1 MDTFRRTA
9 LAFESFRKL
18 SGAFVTTVTEDTG
31 ADTSSIDD
39 DTTCPTTKF
48 YLELQRDGTEPCSG
62 TDWIILFLLVCLIH
76 CISWGGRWLVWE
88 PLANALAHHGQKH
101 SAWNRADCQRL
112 STSMTACTFFLFSA
126 FTVWRILFHKPW
138 LWNARQW
145 TQDLEAKHIDAD
157 FKFYYLLYAARF
169 CSDSIS
175 LFFEDRRKDV
185 FWTSAAHHLIT
196 LGLVLGSATAGLTR
210 MGGVIMFFFDW
221 ADPPLLLAK
230 SLKYL
235 SRHPQDLYQTLAN
248 RLFEVFAVVFILTRN
263 VLYNYVVYIGVR
275 DLPPWAWISRLL
287 LVLLAV
293 LQTYW
298 LSLLVQA
305 ILRQKQNNGVVED
318 MREKDVSAVATKKAQ

>member
-1 MDTFRRTA
+1 
-9 LAFESFRKL
+9 
-18 SGAFVTTVTEDTG
+18 
-31 ADTSSIDD
+31 
-39 DTTCPTTKF
+39 
-48 YLELQRDGTEPCSG
+48 
-62 TDWIILFLLVCLIH
+62 
-76 CISWGGRWLVWE
+76 
-88 PLANALAHHGQKH
+88 
-101 SAWNRADCQRL
+101 
-112 STSMTACTFFLFSA
+112 
-126 FTVWRILFHKPW
+126 
-138 LWNARQW
+138 
-145 TQDLEAKHIDAD
+145 
-157 FKFYYLLYAARF
+157 
-169 CSDSIS
+169 
-175 LFFEDRRKDV
+175 
-185 FWTSAAHHLIT
+185 
-196 LGLVLGSATAGLTR
+196 

-298 LSLLVQA
+298 LGLLVQA